1 MAAKCNYPVI
11 TFRRQLLKF
20 QRLTTFF
27 IWGNSAQKG
36 RKESQ
41 QRTVQNAPALIVQPR
56 FFVAPTLDERLK
68 EIVSNPPHR
77 MKKRKKRT
85 QIMMR
90 YAVYLRIS
98 SEEQIGNYSIEA
110 QRRAVQTWV
119 QAQSGQLVTI
129 YTPNV
134 N

>member
-1 MAAKCNYPVI
+1 V
-11 TFRRQLLKF
+11 QLSCDYF
-20 QRLTTFF
+20 SSS
-27 IWGNSAQKG
+27 IAEVSAVDDVFHLG
-36 RKESQ
+36 HLPRKEGMSESQ
-41 QRTVQNAPALIVQPR
+41 QRTVQNAPALIIQPR